1 MALCSVRERTVR
13 FQSLIELWLARKES
27 RLISSTASIRVS
39 IAYKV
44 ILLCSCI
51 ENQQHTKHFEIA
63 MLLDRESIA
72 IFV

>member
-1 MALCSVRERTVR
+1 MALCAVRERSIR
-13 FQSLIELWLARKES
+13 FQSLIELRFAGKES

-44 ILLCSCI
+44 IQLCSCI

-63 MLLDRESIA
+63 MLLDRKSIA

>member
-1 MALCSVRERTVR
+1 MVICPVRERSVR
-13 FQSLIELWLARKES
+13 FQSLIELWFERKES
-27 RLISSTASIRVS
+27 RLISSTATIRFS

-44 ILLCSCI
+44 IQLCSCI

-63 MLLDRESIA
+63 MLLDRKSIA

>member
-44 ILLCSCI
+44 IQLCSCI

-63 MLLDRESIA
+63 MLLDRKSIA

>member
-1 MALCSVRERTVR
+1 MALCSVQERSIR
-13 FQSLIELWLARKES
+13 FQSLIELWFARKES

-44 ILLCSCI
+44 IQLCSCI

-63 MLLDRESIA
+63 MLLDRKSIA
-72 IFV
+72 VFV

>member
-13 FQSLIELWLARKES
+13 FQSLIELRFAGKES
-27 RLISSTASIRVS
+27 RFTSSTASIRVS

-44 ILLCSCI
+44 IQLCSCI

-63 MLLDRESIA
+63 MLLDRKSIA

>member
-1 MALCSVRERTVR
+1 MALCAVRERSIR
-13 FQSLIELWLARKES
+13 FQSLIELRFECKES
-27 RLISSTASIRVS
+27 RLIGSTASIRVS

-44 ILLCSCI
+44 IQLCSCI

-63 MLLDRESIA
+63 MLLDRKSIA

>member
-13 FQSLIELWLARKES
+13 FQSLIELRFAGKES

-44 ILLCSCI
+44 IQLCSCI

-63 MLLDRESIA
+63 MLLDRKSIA
-72 IFV
+72 FFV